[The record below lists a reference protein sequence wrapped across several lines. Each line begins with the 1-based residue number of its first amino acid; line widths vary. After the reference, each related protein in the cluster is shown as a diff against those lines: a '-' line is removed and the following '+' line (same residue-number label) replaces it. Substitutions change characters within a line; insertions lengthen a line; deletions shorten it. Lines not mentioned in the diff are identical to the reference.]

1 MHTSRIA
8 RFVANLCLPLAISL
22 LVFPLHGDDGAAS
35 VGAGGVVLRREAR
48 ISMKKERLTIGM
60 RKVSV
65 DFDFLNESDQNIST
79 DVAFPIPP
87 YNESPTLGMERLP
100 NFPDFKVWV
109 DGNEVTYKTE
119 LKASLR
125 GKDYSA
131 LLQKM
136 GINIETFGDFE
147 VYDGTKQRP
156 NQISKLTDAQRTQLL
171 TAGIIERETGERYIP
186 HWTVTKIYYW
196 KQEFPAGRSVHI
208 KHEYTPAAGAA
219 EIPYENFDKKTRDLA
234 IQGSKSGSAGADAAQ
249 WTADMVR
256 QGCVDQALQKRL
268 SSGTASGFV
277 FVDYVDYIL
286 TSANTWKTPIKD
298 FELVVD
304 YSNAWSGSKDPVLP
318 SLCWDGPI
326 ERVDNTHLLVKQRDF
341 VPRMN

>member
-1 MHTSRIA
+1 M
-8 RFVANLCLPLAISL
+8 LA
-22 LVFPLHGDDGAAS
+22 LVLPLHGDDGAAS

-48 ISMKKERLTIGM
+48 ISMEKERLTIGM

-65 DFDFLNESDQNIST
+65 DFDFLNESDQKIT
-79 DVAFPIPP
+79 TEVAFPIPP
-87 YNESPTLGMERLP
+87 YSESPALDMERIP
-100 NFPDFKVWV
+100 NFSDFKVGV
-109 DGNEVTYKTE
+109 DGKEVEYKTE

-131 LLQKM
+131 LLQKL
-136 GINIETFGDFE
+136 GINIETFDDFE
-147 VYDGTKQRP
+147 VYDGTTKRP
-156 NQISKLTDAQRTQLL
+156 NQISKLTDAQKTQLL
-171 TAGIIERETGERYIP
+171 TTRLIERYTGDRYIP
-186 HWTVTKIYYW
+186 HWTVFKTYYW
-196 KQEFPAGRSVHI
+196 KQEFPARRLLHI

-219 EIPYENFDKKTRDLA
+219 EIPDENFDKQTRDLA
-234 IQGSKSGSAGADAAQ
+234 IRRSKSGSADSSAAQ

-256 QGCVDQALQKRL
+256 KGCVDQALQKRL
-268 SSGTASGFV
+268 SPGTASGFV

-318 SLCWDGPI
+318 SLCRDGPI
-326 ERVDNTHLLVKQRDF
+326 ERADNTHLLVKQRDF
-341 VPRMN
+341 VPKKEFVVYFFRQ